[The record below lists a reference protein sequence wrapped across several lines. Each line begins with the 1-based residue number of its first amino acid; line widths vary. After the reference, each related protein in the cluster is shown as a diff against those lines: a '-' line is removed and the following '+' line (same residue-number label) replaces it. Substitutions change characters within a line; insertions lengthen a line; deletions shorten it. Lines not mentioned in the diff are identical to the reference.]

1 MATKRAPK
9 RAYSVDYLK
18 FGFTSII
25 IGGIEKPQC
34 VLCLKV
40 LSAESMIK
48 FQLKRHFE
56 KEHPTY
62 NDRDISFFER
72 QSQSAK
78 KSRLDT
84 TGQTA
89 ITIRAAVEA
98 SYVVSLRIA
107 KSKKPHTIGEELVL
121 PCTKNI
127 VRLMIG
133 ADAVKKLSSLSI
145 SDNNVQRRI
154 QEMSEDIK
162 NQVVEQIKQ
171 SPISVLQLDESTD
184 VSSCAQL
191 MIYVRYI
198 HNSNFKDEFL
208 FRHPIESHTRGIVV
222 FSKVH
227 TFFVQKS
234 LDWRRVGAVC
244 TDGAPSMLGSHS
256 GFQTRV
262 RQVVPDVITNHCMLN
277 REALAAKTLPASLNV
292 ILMEVIKIVNF
303 VKCSALNT
311 LLFRNLCL
319 DMDAA
324 HIDLLYHTEVRWL
337 SKGNVLKRILDL
349 KEEIKEFLI
358 FKSERI
364 GMIYSKITNG
374 FLNFVTFMTSLK
386 NSML

>member
-9 RAYSVDYLK
+9 RAYSINYLK

-40 LSAESMIK
+40 LSAESMK
-48 FQLKRHFE
+48 PFKLKRHFE

-62 NDRDISFFER
+62 NNRDISFFER

-98 SYVVSLRIA
+98 SYVVSLCIV
-107 KSKKPHTIGEELVL
+107 KSKKRHTIGEELVL
-121 PCTKNI
+121 PCTKDI

-145 SDNNVQRRI
+145 SDNTVQRRI
-154 QEMSEDIK
+154 QEMSKDIK

-171 SPISVLQLDESTD
+171 SPIFVLQLDESTD
-184 VSSCAQL
+184 VSSCAQM

-208 FRHPIESHTRGIVV
+208 FCQPLESHTRGIDV
-222 FSKVH
+222 FSKVD
-227 TFFVQKS
+227 TFFVQVSIGES
-234 LDWRRVGAVC
+234 LGQYAQMALFLCWEVI
-244 TDGAPSMLGSHS
+244 LGSRH
-256 GFQTRV
+256 
-262 RQVVPDVITNHCMLN
+262 
-277 REALAAKTLPASLNV
+277 ALD
-292 ILMEVIKIVNF
+292 
-303 VKCSALNT
+303 
-311 LLFRNLCL
+311 R
-319 DMDAA
+319 
-324 HIDLLYHTEVRWL
+324 L
-337 SKGNVLKRILDL
+337 SQ
-349 KEEIKEFLI
+349 
-358 FKSERI
+358 
-364 GMIYSKITNG
+364 M
-374 FLNFVTFMTSLK
+374 
-386 NSML
+386 